1 MLRATVH
8 AHAVEVFG
16 FACLCIGDTDQI
28 FSLIAVKCV
37 PVERHK
43 LVRDGIE
50 HEIRAEN
57 GVVVQQV
64 ARAEIALV
72 ATILPQYVNVALT
85 LP

>member
-1 MLRATVH
+1 M
-8 AHAVEVFG
+8 
-16 FACLCIGDTDQI
+16 
-28 FSLIAVKCV
+28 KCV
-37 PVERHK
+37 PVKRHE
-43 LVRDGIE
+43 LVRDSIE
-50 HEIRAEN
+50 HEIRTEN